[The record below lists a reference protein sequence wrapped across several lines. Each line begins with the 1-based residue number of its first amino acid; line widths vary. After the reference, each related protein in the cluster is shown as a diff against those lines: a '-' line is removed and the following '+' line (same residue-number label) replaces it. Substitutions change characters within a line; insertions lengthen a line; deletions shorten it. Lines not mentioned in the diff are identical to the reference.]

1 MSTNYSFVKTPEEI
15 AGALSCA
22 ESADFFQQERISLY
36 WTVDEALARK
46 VLPPHMTPW
55 MPFGVP
61 IMTAYIAF
69 FGRPEFLY
77 PYTEGALFMLAESEG
92 RKGVYCFA
100 MPLDGNDQA
109 MDSGREFFGYPK
121 KQAYVKLERKGD
133 KITGFIE
140 RNDVRF
146 FEAEFTIGGELN
158 NTQIGP
164 YAIGADGPQQ
174 SAVDVLLLKYAMDSA
189 VGDSALGNFRDP
201 RILAQKN
208 LIDFKE
214 KKAGHVDRITVR
226 PSEDDPWI
234 ELAPAS
240 EQAILGGYYA
250 KFDSFMK
257 PAELVYTYDPAEYES
272 LLPYMW
278 CAWDTS
284 IMGKEHSSHRTENFW
299 R

>member
-1 MSTNYSFVKTPEEI
+1 MSINYSFVKTKEEI
-15 AGALSCA
+15 
-22 ESADFFQQERISLY
+22 ESAIQCATSANFFQQERISLF
-36 WTVDEALARK
+36 WTIDEQLARS
-46 VLPPHMTPW
+46 VLPPHMSPW

-61 IMTAYIAF
+61 VMTAYIAF
-69 FGRPEFLY
+69 FGRPEYLY
-77 PYTEGALFMLAESEG
+77 PYTEGALFMLVESEG

-121 KQAYVKLERKGD
+121 KQAFVKLERRGD
-133 KITGFIE
+133 KVCGFIE

-158 NTQIGP
+158 DPEMGP
-164 YAIGADGPQQ
+164 LAVGADGAQK
-174 SAVDVLLLKYAMDSA
+174 SDVDVFLLKYAMDSTPDGGKLA
-189 VGDSALGNFRDP
+189 NFRDP
-201 RILAQKN
+201 RILSEKN
-208 LIDFKE
+208 VIEFKE
-214 KKAGHVDRITVR
+214 KKAGHVDRMKFR

-240 EQAILGGYYA
+240 EENILGGYYA
-250 KFDSFMK
+250 KFNCFMK
-257 PAELVYTYDPAEYES
+257 PAELIYQYDEEEYEQ

-284 IMGKEHSSHRTENFW
+284 IMGKEHSSHRTESFW

>member
-1 MSTNYSFVKTPEEI
+1 MSTNYSFVKTKEEME
-15 AGALSCA
+15 ASLRCA
-22 ESADFFQQERISLY
+22 ASADFFQQERISLY
-36 WTVDEALARK
+36 WTVDEALARS
-46 VLPPHMTPW
+46 VLPPHITPW

-61 IMTAYIAF
+61 VMTAYIAF

-92 RKGVYCFA
+92 RKGVYCFS

-121 KQAYVKLERKGD
+121 KQAFVKLNRRGD
-133 KITGFIE
+133 KVCGYIE

-158 NTQIGP
+158 DQKIGP
-164 YAIGADGPQQ
+164 YAVGKDGEQQ
-174 SAVDVLLLKYAMDSA
+174 SDVDVLLLKYAMDPVANSRF
-189 VGDSALGNFRDP
+189 FRDP

-208 LIDFKE
+208 IIDFTE
-214 KKAGHVDRITVR
+214 KRAGHVDMMKFR

-240 EQAILGGYYA
+240 DDNILGGYYA
-250 KFDSFMK
+250 KFNSFMK
-257 PAELVYTYDPAEYES
+257 PADLVYEYREEEYEA
-272 LLPYMW
+272 LFPYMW